1 MKVSTTMING
11 YSLIRVEG
19 SLTIEYIKNMEQEVD
34 KCLNEGRDVILDF
47 CELSFICSAALSFL
61 LAYDKKSRENSLN
74 IVIVNCSED
83 IGKLFTLTELDKHLT
98 IFSSVEEAR
107 RYLES

>member
-1 MKVSTTMING
+1 MKISTTSING

-19 SLTIEYIKNMEQEVD
+19 SLTIEYIKTVEQQVD
-34 KCLNEGRDVILDF
+34 KCLKNKKDVILDF

-61 LAYDKKSRENSLN
+61 LAYNKKAGENSRK

-83 IGKLFTLTELDKHLT
+83 IKKLFALTELDKHLS

>member
-1 MKVSTTMING
+1 MKISTTRING

-19 SLTIEYIKNMEQEVD
+19 SLTIEYIKNVEQQVD
-34 KCLNEGRDVILDF
+34 KCFKDSRDVILDF

-61 LAYDKKSRENSLN
+61 LAYDKKAKENSLK
-74 IVIVNCSED
+74 IAIVNCSED